1 MSETAGA
8 MSQHAGLLD
17 GKVVIVTGAS
27 AGIGAGLCASLA
39 GLGAQVAGMAR
50 RFSDDGI
57 SALEPGKVA
66 EIRGDVTDPAD
77 CERVVAEVTA
87 RAGRVDVLINNA
99 GSMGANP
106 IATVV
111 ETSLADFEEMFAI
124 NVRGPFLMARAV
136 IPAMAEQQ
144 DGLIVNLS
152 SFAAVVGIG
161 HMAAYG
167 ASKAA
172 LMQLSN
178 TIAVEWGQQG
188 IRSVSIVLG
197 GVATTMTEGTA
208 RGMYRLA
215 HGPDAEYVPPQEPGA
230 GMLSLDELGLAI
242 GALCSPMMKVVT
254 GTAIAM
260 DGNVSAG
267 SLSSM
272 IVHMSGARNS

>member
-1 MSETAGA
+1 MSETLNA
-8 MSQHAGLLD
+8 MSPHADLLC

-27 AGIGAGLCASLA
+27 AGIGAGLCAALA
-39 GLGAQVAGMAR
+39 GMGARVAGMAR

-57 SALEPGKVA
+57 SSLEPGKVS
-66 EIRGDVTDPAD
+66 EIRGDVADNDD
-77 CERVVAEVTA
+77 CERVVQEVLA
-87 RAGRVDVLINNA
+87 QAGQVDVLINNA

-106 IATVV
+106 IASVV
-111 ETSLADFEEMFAI
+111 ETSLADFDEMFAI

-136 IPAMAEQQ
+136 IPAMAARQ

-161 HMAAYG
+161 HMAVYG

-188 IRSVSIVLG
+188 VRSVSIVLG
-197 GVATTMTEGTA
+197 GVATQMTEGTA

-215 HGPDAEYVPPQEPGA
+215 HGPDAEYVPPEVPSD
-230 GMLSLDELGLAI
+230 GMLSLEDLGLAV
-242 GALCSPMMKVVT
+242 GALCSPMMKIVN

-260 DGNVSAG
+260 DSNVSAG

-272 IVHMSGARNS
+272 FVHMLSARDA